1 MSRPLSP
8 SVLFRSLCLPALLA
22 LAASLGCVDHNPTG
36 TTLFVYDNQS
46 STVQIWAD
54 VNTVHD
60 AVQNSTAMP
69 AADRSIQSSLLNNI
83 DLAWGGLAVDPNR
96 QMLYLVSE
104 SGVVYAITK
113 ANTQNGSISN
123 NTDIFSFNLGSS
135 SDGFPTSVF
144 GQACVDIS
152 NNILYVMQ
160 TSTDGSATRVWRVPG
175 PNLFSIT
182 YSSPLPAASYTVGV
196 STDTY
201 GTGVAVA
208 QNGTVYGLFGG
219 GSTIY
224 NNLGAAFTG
233 PRLRQGPGGSFPSSI
248 PVGTNLLMGPLT
260 ELPGA
265 VDGTGPLT
273 FGSLGYDTQN
283 NQLYVFS
290 GPTSSSIPP
299 ILVFNQSQFSQ
310 GTFNLGPVRALA
322 DTATSLGGLRIIS
335 HPANADWLLGAR
347 YTPPASTGTGTG
359 GPVLLIWKNP
369 SIGGASLAATLP
381 VTEIRGMAI
390 GGTN

>member
-123 NTDIFSFNLGSS
+123 NTDIFETFRAMADALREYFSKNG
-135 SDGFPTSVF
+135 PTPLFVVV
-144 GQACVDIS
+144 GR
-152 NNILYVMQ
+152 
-160 TSTDGSATRVWRVPG
+160 GG
-175 PNLFSIT
+175 PNLVRGMGAMRDTLEVLGLPYRMFGFDSDMSAVIN
-182 YSSPLPAASYTVGV
+182 YARVADAWMKAGGREAVARALKIAPPAA
-196 STDTY
+196 
-201 GTGVAVA
+201 A
-208 QNGTVYGLFGG
+208 
-219 GSTIY
+219 
-224 NNLGAAFTG
+224 
-233 PRLRQGPGGSFPSSI
+233 
-248 PVGTNLLMGPLT
+248 
-260 ELPGA
+260 
-265 VDGTGPLT
+265 
-273 FGSLGYDTQN
+273 
-283 NQLYVFS
+283 
-290 GPTSSSIPP
+290 
-299 ILVFNQSQFSQ
+299 
-310 GTFNLGPVRALA
+310 
-322 DTATSLGGLRIIS
+322 
-335 HPANADWLLGAR
+335 
-347 YTPPASTGTGTG
+347 
-359 GPVLLIWKNP
+359 
-369 SIGGASLAATLP
+369 
-381 VTEIRGMAI
+381 
-390 GGTN
+390 